1 MDSKFGFGWFN
12 STLIFAILM
21 YKMTK
26 QIKQQ
31 KIDPKNQM
39 LFFMMIIGPFLKL
52 NLITHYYLISK
63 NTTK

>member
-12 STLIFAILM
+12 STLIFAIFM
-21 YKMTK
+21 YRMTK

-31 KIDPKNQM
+31 KIDLKNHI
-39 LFFMMIIGPFLKL
+39 FFMMIIGPFLKL

>member
-12 STLIFAILM
+12 STLIFTIFM

-31 KIDPKNQM
+31 KIDLKNHM
-39 LFFMMIIGPFLKL
+39 FFMMIIGPL